1 MKKIQLI
8 SALVLVV
15 MALCSCT
22 NTDYQ
27 KVIPA
32 NATVVVKADMKSI
45 SEKADFKDSKYKQ
58 MLDESLSAVVK
69 GKDMDAVKA
78 YIDDPMKMGIDLSM
92 PLYFFMAG
100 EETVGLTMKVGNED
114 DVKDFLQLL
123 NKQGMASKPQEKDGQ
138 MCGTLVDDIYYS
150 YDKNTFLMLA
160 SLKGSGTS
168 ATSRMARELMTLK
181 EDDSFISTDA
191 FDRMNDEEQD
201 VVCYT
206 NLNVLPKNMLDGWK
220 VLLPENISAND
231 IDFISSLDFEDG
243 AASLKLRVC
252 GKTDEAKKVI
262 EEEGKNFG
270 NIKGKFLER
279 TSDDMLLWLGVNMK
293 GEWLM
298 KQLKKSRNVKELLF
312 MMERVVDIEQMINA
326 VDGDVAVEYPMEG
339 LGSHGKPDYRMYA
352 EVKNTDFLADVKDWM
367 ATSKEYGM
375 TYREVG
381 NNKYVAEMDGET
393 FTWGVEDNVLYS
405 SNGQVAAPAKGSN
418 PLEAY
423 KKDIQNSRFFMFVNL
438 EKLPLEQMG
447 RSADMPIRDA
457 LSSLK
462 AIVLKSA
469 DVDELTLT
477 VALKDKNENFLKQL
491 LK

>member
-1 MKKIQLI
+1 
-8 SALVLVV
+8 
-15 MALCSCT
+15 
-22 NTDYQ
+22 
-27 KVIPA
+27 
-32 NATVVVKADMKSI
+32 
-45 SEKADFKDSKYKQ
+45 
-58 MLDESLSAVVK
+58 
-69 GKDMDAVKA
+69 
-78 YIDDPMKMGIDLSM
+78 
-92 PLYFFMAG
+92 
-100 EETVGLTMKVGNED
+100 
-114 DVKDFLQLL
+114 
-123 NKQGMASKPQEKDGQ
+123 
-138 MCGTLVDDIYYS
+138 
-150 YDKNTFLMLA
+150 
-160 SLKGSGTS
+160 
-168 ATSRMARELMTLK
+168 
-181 EDDSFISTDA
+181 
-191 FDRMNDEEQD
+191 MNDEEQD

-206 NLNVLPKNMLDGWK
+206 NLNVLPKNMLDDWK

-326 VDGDVAVEYPMEG
+326 VDGDVAVVYPMEG

-405 SNGQVAAPAKGSN
+405 SKGQVAAPAKGSN

>member
-100 EETVGLTMKVGNED
+100 EETV
-114 DVKDFLQLL
+114 

-293 GEWLM
+293 GEWLCG
-298 KQLKKSRNVKELLF
+298 R
-312 MMERVVDIEQMINA
+312 RVPN
-326 VDGDVAVEYPMEG
+326 
-339 LGSHGKPDYRMYA
+339 
-352 EVKNTDFLADVKDWM
+352 
-367 ATSKEYGM
+367 
-375 TYREVG
+375 
-381 NNKYVAEMDGET
+381 
-393 FTWGVEDNVLYS
+393 
-405 SNGQVAAPAKGSN
+405 
-418 PLEAY
+418 
-423 KKDIQNSRFFMFVNL
+423 
-438 EKLPLEQMG
+438 G
-447 RSADMPIRDA
+447 RSW
-457 LSSLK
+457 LSRK
-462 AIVLKSA
+462 ARLQNVCRG
-469 DVDELTLT
+469 E
-477 VALKDKNENFLKQL
+477 EH
-491 LK
+491 